1 MAPTPGDPT
10 CRNVMDRAR
19 RAVAAACVGY
29 VNTFNPHRIVIGGS
43 IAEAEGER
51 LLQPIRDAIASE
63 AFDVVARHVT
73 VVPAMLGGDVSLA
86 GAQPLV
92 MSRLN
97 QSSQTSPTVA
107 IGSPGRGSRRYPRM
121 TVRVGINGFGRI
133 GRQSLKA
140 ILERA
145 PDVEV
150 VAVND
155 LVDTSMNAL
164 LFKHDSTYGAYEGT
178 VEHTDDALIIDGR
191 EIKVLQEKDPATLPW
206 GDLGVDLVLESTG
219 LFTDAEKARAHI
231 QAGARK
237 VIISAP
243 AKGEDITIVLGVN
256 EDKYDPAN
264 HHVISNAS
272 CTTNCLAPAAKVV
285 HDTFGIERGLMNT
298 IHSYTNDQRILDV
311 AHKDP
316 RRARAAGQNIIP
328 TTTGAAKA
336 LALVIPDLKGKFDG
350 FSLRVPTPTVS
361 VVDFTADLAR
371 STTAD
376 EVNEA
381 FRAAAAGPMKGILG
395 VSDEPLVSSD
405 FRGDSRSSI
414 IDSESTMVLG
424 GTMVKV
430 IAWYDNEWGYSC
442 RCADLI
448 AMVASKLPST
458 AGTAA

>member
-1 MAPTPGDPT
+1 
-10 CRNVMDRAR
+10 
-19 RAVAAACVGY
+19 
-29 VNTFNPHRIVIGGS
+29 
-43 IAEAEGER
+43 
-51 LLQPIRDAIASE
+51 
-63 AFDVVARHVT
+63 
-73 VVPAMLGGDVSLA
+73 
-86 GAQPLV
+86 
-92 MSRLN
+92 
-97 QSSQTSPTVA
+97 
-107 IGSPGRGSRRYPRM
+107 M

-145 PDVEV
+145 PEVEV

-155 LVDTSMNAL
+155 LVETSMNAL
-164 LFKHDSTYGAYEGT
+164 LFKHDSTYGAYPGS
-178 VEHTDDALIIDGR
+178 VDHTDDALIIDGR
-191 EIKVLQEKDPATLPW
+191 EIKVLKVRDPNDLPW
-206 GDLGVDLVLESTG
+206 GDLGVDIVLESTG
-219 LFTDAEKARAHI
+219 IFTDAEKARAHI
-231 QAGARK
+231 NAGAKK
-237 VIISAP
+237 VVISAP

-256 EDKYDPAN
+256 EDKYDPSA

-285 HDTFGIERGLMNT
+285 HDLVGIERGLMNT

-361 VVDFTADLAR
+361 VVDFTATVGR
-371 STTAD
+371 ETSAD
-376 EVNEA
+376 ELNAA
-381 FRAAAAGPMKGILG
+381 FRAAAAGPMAGILG

-405 FRGDSRSSI
+405 FRGDARSSI
-414 IDSESTMVLG
+414 IDAASTMVLG
-424 GTMVKV
+424 GSMIKV

-448 AMVASKLPST
+448 AMIAARLP
-458 AGTAA
+458 AAIPA

>member
-1 MAPTPGDPT
+1 
-10 CRNVMDRAR
+10 
-19 RAVAAACVGY
+19 
-29 VNTFNPHRIVIGGS
+29 
-43 IAEAEGER
+43 
-51 LLQPIRDAIASE
+51 
-63 AFDVVARHVT
+63 
-73 VVPAMLGGDVSLA
+73 
-86 GAQPLV
+86 
-92 MSRLN
+92 
-97 QSSQTSPTVA
+97 
-107 IGSPGRGSRRYPRM
+107 M

-145 PDVEV
+145 PSVEV

-164 LFKHDSTYGAYEGT
+164 LFKHDSTYGAYPGT
-178 VEHTDDALIIDGR
+178 VDHTDDALIIDGR
-191 EIKVLQEKDPATLPW
+191 EIKVLKERDPATLPW
-206 GDLGVDLVLESTG
+206 GDLGVDIVLESTG
-219 LFTDAEKARAHI
+219 IFTDADKAGAHI
-231 QAGARK
+231 TAGAKK

-256 EDKYDPAN
+256 DDRYDPAS
-264 HHVISNAS
+264 HHIISNAS

-285 HDTFGIERGLMNT
+285 HDLVGIERGLMNT

-328 TTTGAAKA
+328 TSTGAAKA

-361 VVDFTADLAR
+361 VVDFTATVKRETSVEELN
-371 STTAD
+371 S
-376 EVNEA
+376 A
-381 FRAAAAGPMKGILG
+381 FRNAATGPLAGILG

-414 IDSESTMVLG
+414 IDAASTMVLG

-448 AMVASKLPST
+448 EMVATRLPAAAT
-458 AGTAA
+458 A

>member
-1 MAPTPGDPT
+1 
-10 CRNVMDRAR
+10 
-19 RAVAAACVGY
+19 
-29 VNTFNPHRIVIGGS
+29 
-43 IAEAEGER
+43 
-51 LLQPIRDAIASE
+51 
-63 AFDVVARHVT
+63 
-73 VVPAMLGGDVSLA
+73 
-86 GAQPLV
+86 
-92 MSRLN
+92 
-97 QSSQTSPTVA
+97 
-107 IGSPGRGSRRYPRM
+107 M

-178 VEHTDDALIIDGR
+178 VDHTDDALIIDGR
-191 EIKVLQEKDPATLPW
+191 EIKVLQAKDPATLPW
-206 GDLGVDLVLESTG
+206 GDMGVDIVLESTG
-219 LFTDAEKARAHI
+219 IFTDAEKARAHI
-231 QAGARK
+231 QAGAKK

-256 EDKYDPAN
+256 DDKYDPDN
-264 HHVISNAS
+264 HHIISNAS

-285 HDTFGIERGLMNT
+285 HDLVGIERGLMNT

-361 VVDFTADLAR
+361 VVDFTADVGRAT
-371 STTAD
+371 SAD
-376 EVNEA
+376 ELNEA

-405 FRGDSRSSI
+405 FRGDSRSAI
-414 IDSESTMVLG
+414 IDSPSTMVLS

-430 IAWYDNEWGYSC
+430 IAWYDNEWGYSS
-442 RCADLI
+442 RCADLVQLI
-448 AMVASKLPST
+448 ASKLPAG